1 MVLFLK
7 QKFLSIYFSCGRVF
21 SWVHQETMN
30 RAESSLG
37 LTKRPSALPRQRVL
51 ILPAQHSVRD
61 SEIIINLL
69 SNHVEPHLDTTLR
82 KIYHQ
87 LELDAV
93 ARSYKMCLPLGSS
106 ECTVSCNQMVLKIV
120 HGKEH
125 TCVPAQRL
133 KKPINQI

>member
-1 MVLFLK
+1 MGSPRNHEQGK
-7 QKFLSIYFSCGRVF
+7 VF
-21 SWVHQETMN
+21 FWAHQE
-30 RAESSLG
+30 AIC
-37 LTKRPSALPRQRVL
+37 PPRQRVL
-51 ILPAQHSVRD
+51 ILPAQRSVRN

-69 SNHVEPHLDTTLR
+69 SNHVEPHLDTISR

-93 ARSYKMCLPLGSS
+93 ARSDKMCLPLGSS
-106 ECTVSCNQMVLKIV
+106 ECMVSCNKVVLKII

-125 TCVPAQRL
+125 TCVPARRL